1 MQTLDAKFMQ
11 LGISEGDTVLAS
23 IEVKATFFEEM
34 KDEEFEDEYLKEL
47 KDKMEN
53 CKAKETKLDVDGAI
67 MVKNKDFVPRVD
79 GLIKKLFSESHGS
92 RYSIHYRICGEVPEF
107 SSSEI

>member
-34 KDEEFEDEYLKEL
+34 KDEEFEDGYLKEL

-67 MVKNKDFVPRVD
+67 MVKIR
-79 GLIKKLFSESHGS
+79 ILFLELMA
-92 RYSIHYRICGEVPEF
+92 
-107 SSSEI
+107 